1 VTGDDDFDLSKFA
14 LPKDDPYLARITF
27 PDGAVVR
34 RAVVP
39 EKVRKRRQQFVRVPW
54 MWIERLANARH
65 IATYR
70 VALHVLYRHWKC
82 GGVPFTLSNT
92 AMVAEG
98 VTRWRKW
105 EALRELEQLG
115 LITVERRAR
124 RSPRVTVIL

>member
-1 VTGDDDFDLSKFA
+1 MMTGDPYADLKRHRLTPETLVSLSF
-14 LPKDDPYLARITF
+14 
-27 PDGAVVR
+27 
-34 RAVVP
+34 VP
-39 EKVRKRRQQFVRVPW
+39 RKVQKRREQFVMVPW
-54 MWIERLANARH
+54 TWIELLAKAHH

-70 VALHVLYRHWKC
+70 VALHVLYRHWKG

-115 LITVERRAR
+115 LVRVERRAR
-124 RSPRVTVIL
+124 RSPRVTVVL